1 MPYAIKKVPRKN
13 CYKVYNKQTK
23 RVFARCTSKENAT
36 KQSRLL
42 RAIMFTPGFVPTNRN
57 NPRTR
62 VTNKKNRNLNIK
74 SMKKMRTQ
82 NKRQRRAKTQRNR
95 KR

>member
-1 MPYAIKKVPRKN
+1 MPYAIRKVPRKK
-13 CYKVYNKQTK
+13 CYTVYNKETK

-42 RAIMFTPGFVPTNRN
+42 RAIMFNPGFVPTNRN

-62 VTNKKNRNLNIK
+62 VTNKKNGN
-74 SMKKMRTQ
+74 Q
-82 NKRQRRAKTQRNR
+82 RAKTQRNR
-95 KR
+95 K

>member
-1 MPYAIKKVPRKN
+1 MPYAIRKVPRKK
-13 CYKVYNKQTK
+13 CYTVYNKETK

-42 RAIMFTPGFVPTNRN
+42 RAIMFNPGFVPTNRN

-62 VTNKKNRNLNIK
+62 VTNKKNGN
-74 SMKKMRTQ
+74 Q
-82 NKRQRRAKTQRNR
+82 RAKTQRNI
-95 KR
+95 KL

>member
-1 MPYAIKKVPRKN
+1 MPYAIRKVPRKK
-13 CYKVYNKQTK
+13 CYTVYNKETK
-23 RVFARCTSKENAT
+23 RVFARCTTKENAT

-42 RAIMFTPGFVPTNRN
+42 RAIMFNPGFVPTNRN

-62 VTNKKNRNLNIK
+62 VTNKKNGNQ
-74 SMKKMRTQ
+74 T
-82 NKRQRRAKTQRNR
+82 AKTQRNR